1 MKFVADTDILST
13 FARIHRLDI
22 LKKISDG
29 VVIPQAVKAELARG
43 RIDVRRLNP
52 DFVTLTKDE
61 LKDLKKTDNSLD
73 RGERECFVIARN
85 RRLPLASNE
94 TIVHKLCKKEGIDY
108 LTLPR
113 MLRFAIT
120 EGVITRQEARK
131 LISAIEEEEHTMIK
145 NKNEIFK

>member
-29 VVIPQAVKAELARG
+29 VVVPQAVKAELARV
-43 RIDVRRLNP
+43 RIDVRRLDP

-94 TIVHKLCKKEGIDY
+94 TIVHKSCKKEGIDY

-131 LISAIEEEEHTMIK
+131 LISVIEEEEHTMIK

>member
-22 LKKISDG
+22 LKKISDS

-85 RRLPLASNE
+85 RRLPLTSNE

>member
-22 LKKISDG
+22 LKKISDS

>member
-13 FARIHRLDI
+13 FARIQRLDI

-29 VVIPQAVKAELARG
+29 VVIPQAVRAELARG
-43 RIDVRRLNP
+43 NIDVRHLDP

-61 LKDLKKTDNSLD
+61 LKNLKKTDNSLD

-85 RRLPLASNE
+85 RRLPLASSE
-94 TIVHKLCKKEGIDY
+94 TIVHKLCKKEGIGY

-113 MLRFAIT
+113 ILRSAIT

-131 LISAIEEEEHTMIK
+131 LIDTIEEEEHTVIK

>member
-22 LKKISDG
+22 LKKISESI
-29 VVIPQAVKAELARG
+29 VISQAVKAELARG
-43 RIDVRRLNP
+43 KIDVRHLDP
-52 DFVTLTKDE
+52 DFTILTKDE

-73 RGERECFVIARN
+73 RGERECFVIAKS

-94 TIVHKLCKKEGIDY
+94 TIVHKLCKREGIDY

-113 MLRFAIT
+113 ILRFAIT

-131 LISAIEEEEHTMIK
+131 LISKIEAEEHTVVK

>member
-94 TIVHKLCKKEGIDY
+94 TIVHKSCKKESIDY

-120 EGVITRQEARK
+120 KGVITRQEARK
-131 LISAIEEEEHTMIK
+131 LISVIEEEEHTMIK

>member
-29 VVIPQAVKAELARG
+29 IIIPQAVKAELARG
-43 RIDVRRLNP
+43 QIDVMRLDP

-73 RGERECFVIARN
+73 LGERECFVIARN
-85 RRLPLASNE
+85 RHLPLASNE
-94 TIVHKLCKKEGIDY
+94 TIVHKLRKKESIGY

-113 MLRFAIT
+113 ILRFAVT
-120 EGVITRQEARK
+120 EGVIPICT
-131 LISAIEEEEHTMIK
+131 S
-145 NKNEIFK
+145 

>member
-22 LKKISDG
+22 LMKISDSI
-29 VVIPQAVKAELARG
+29 VIPQAVRAELARG
-43 RIDVRRLNP
+43 RIDVRHLDA

-94 TIVHKLCKKEGIDY
+94 TIVHKLCKKESIDY

-113 MLRFAIT
+113 ILRFAIT

-131 LISAIEEEEHTMIK
+131 LISAIEEAEHTMIK
-145 NKNEIFK
+145 DKNEIFK

>member
-13 FARIHRLDI
+13 FARIRRLDI

-29 VVIPQAVKAELARG
+29 VLIPQAVKAELARG
-43 RIDVRRLNP
+43 KIDVKYLDA
-52 DFVTLTKDE
+52 DFTALTKDE

-73 RGERECFVIARN
+73 RGERECFVIAKN
-85 RRLPLASNE
+85 RHLPLISNE
-94 TIVHKLCKKEGIDY
+94 TIVHKLCNKEGIDY

-113 MLRFAIT
+113 ILRFAIT
-120 EGVITRQEARK
+120 EGVITRQEAKK
-131 LISAIEEEEHTMIK
+131 LVFLIEAEEHTVIK